1 MNDHQYV
8 IHLWEKIPED
18 FDDKEDKIQE
28 FESDREITLHG
39 SSLPEAVKLF
49 EDVSLT
55 DICCKILLRYN
66 DHPYDH
72 RCIPDV
78 LMSEWGDVE

>member
-8 IHLWEKIPED
+8 IHVWDKIPED

-28 FESDREITLHG
+28 FESDREITR

-49 EDVSLT
+49 ESLT

-66 DHPYDH
+66 DDPYDH

-78 LMSEWGDVE
+78 LMSEWGEKE